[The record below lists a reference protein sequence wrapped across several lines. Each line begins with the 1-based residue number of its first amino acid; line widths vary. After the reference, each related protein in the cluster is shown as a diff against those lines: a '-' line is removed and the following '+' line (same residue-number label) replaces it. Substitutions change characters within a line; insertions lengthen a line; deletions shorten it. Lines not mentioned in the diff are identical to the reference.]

1 MGGTRQGSQVDMIT
15 GGGERTELRARVER
29 DSSERTGGERRH
41 SRKRGGVAGGG
52 VSEPGSEYRIAQPGS
67 PVLLF
72 HREAPGGPPEQS
84 HSWEVKQRARSVRL
98 AGRLYPSTAHPGSGR
113 GLDPGKKK
121 M

>member
-52 VSEPGSEYRIAQPGS
+52 VSEPGSTGLPSQE
-67 PVLLF
+67 VLCSCF
-72 HREAPGGPPEQS
+72 T
-84 HSWEVKQRARSVRL
+84 
-98 AGRLYPSTAHPGSGR
+98 GRLQVVPQSRATPGR
-113 GLDPGKKK
+113 
-121 M
+121 

>member
-41 SRKRGGVAGGG
+41 SRKRGRCGRRRGLRARQ
-52 VSEPGSEYRIAQPGS
+52 YRIAQPGS
-67 PVLLF
+67 PALLF

-98 AGRLYPSTAHPGSGR
+98 AGRLYPSTAHPGSGQ